1 MNIKWKAGHHSHHQE
16 AGSEAMIIFPE
27 IFQCGLYIYG
37 TLIMKRQS
45 IVWFF
50 SQRTYKKTTQKWG
63 QTETTFAGSRMSLIL
78 TWFWQKTT
86 VKILAKS
93 AVHFLQRG
101 CVLSWK
107 RRRTLLL
114 PLLHPWN
121 AIFSCCGNLPID
133 TLPIHTAKLLAL
145 SWQGILFYTQ
155 TAIVS
160 LMTCYISLQEERG
173 YCLMTHEHIRH

>member
-1 MNIKWKAGHHSHHQE
+1 MKSRSSFTSPRGWFWSNDYFSRNIPVWSLHLWYIDNEKTVHS
-16 AGSEAMIIFPE
+16 
-27 IFQCGLYIYG
+27 
-37 TLIMKRQS
+37 LI
-45 IVWFF
+45 F

-63 QTETTFAGSRMSLIL
+63 QTETTFGGSRMSLIL

-93 AVHFLQRG
+93 AVHFLQRD

-121 AIFSCCGNLPID
+121 AISSCCGNLPID
-133 TLPIHTAKLLAL
+133 TLFIHTAKLLAL
-145 SWQGILFYTQ
+145 SWHGILFYTQ

-173 YCLMTHEHIRH
+173 YCLMTHEHMRH